1 MVLPSLTNY
10 LSSRSGAKICVKG
23 FQLGRSVLAFSAA
36 AFAVS
41 LASMIGIGWISSI
54 ASAQAAQAL
63 TPEEVATNSLVR
75 IGSRTWNAQSIR
87 SVDIVELSLATSVLD
102 ADRPEIS
109 SRMLPAGMPLEQFD
123 RMINREISRR
133 GMWGYV
139 YESRVRGAT
148 GVSNIEPEA
157 TRNVLDFVRPQFNFP
172 AGVSADTRQVRLDPT
187 IVAIYDSSVDTL
199 VSNSSGFRYRADT
212 ARAEG
217 LPRREDGVGYGI
229 VPNTDVADKRVLYAL
244 GAQAAFN
251 QNDPNAQLPVPIS
264 TGQTLEQIQVS
275 YCGLIARMY
284 EAGRSLEPRDAGLTG
299 AIEGRVDARNDF
311 EPRDPDFGITGPCH
325 R

>member
-1 MVLPSLTNY
+1 MNFVRN
-10 LSSRSGAKICVKG
+10 
-23 FQLGRSVLAFSAA
+23 
-36 AFAVS
+36 
-41 LASMIGIGWISSI
+41 LASVGIFFAAITLAGPTMPT
-54 ASAQAAQAL
+54 SAQAAPVL
-63 TPEEVATNSLVR
+63 TPEEAANTLVR
-75 IGSRTWNAQSIR
+75 EGSRTWNAQSIR
-87 SVDIVELSLATSVLD
+87 SVDIVALSLATTVLD

-109 SRMLPAGMPLEQFD
+109 NRLLPPNMPLADFD

-133 GMWGYV
+133 GQWGYV
-139 YESRVRGAT
+139 YESRVRGGAGLT
-148 GVSNIEPEA
+148 NVEPEA

-187 IVAIYDSSVDTL
+187 IVAIYDSSLDTV

-217 LPRREDGVGYGI
+217 LPRRADGIGYGT

-251 QNDPNAQLPVPIS
+251 PSNPNAQLPTSFAIGA
-264 TGQTLEQIQVS
+264 TMEQNQAA
-275 YCGLIARMY
+275 YCGLITRMF
-284 EAGRSLEPRDAGLTG
+284 EAGRSLDPSDAGLTG
-299 AIEGRVDARNDF
+299 VMEGRIDASNGF
-311 EPRDPDFGITGPCH
+311 EPRELNFGITGPCA